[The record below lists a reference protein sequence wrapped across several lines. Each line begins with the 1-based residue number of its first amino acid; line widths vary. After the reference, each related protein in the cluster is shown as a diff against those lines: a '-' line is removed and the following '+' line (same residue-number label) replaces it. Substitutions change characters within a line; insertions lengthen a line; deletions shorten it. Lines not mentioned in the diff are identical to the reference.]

1 MDVKDVKKVLVS
13 LTIGLIVT
21 AGILVAAQAPSW
33 GRHDLSAFSHEQLEA
48 DRMMTQQMGADIGP
62 GMAVQMP
69 GYGMLERSSSE
80 AYVDALERHTR
91 LYNQMA
97 GLTP

>member
-1 MDVKDVKKVLVS
+1 MRDVKKVLIS
-13 LTIGLIVT
+13 LTIGLIVS

-33 GRHDLSAFSHEQLEA
+33 GRHDLSTFSHEQLET
-48 DRMMTQQMGADIGP
+48 DRVMTEQLGTDIGP
-62 GMAVQMP
+62 GRAVQLP

-80 AYVDALERHTR
+80 AYVDALEQHTR